1 MLFFLLLPKVKK
13 RGCFFPFLPL
23 GVKKGKGREKE
34 LLLPLF
40 TFRGKK
46 GERERELFL
55 KPIAF

>member
-1 MLFFLLLPKVKK
+1 
-13 RGCFFPFLPL
+13 
-23 GVKKGKGREKE
+23 